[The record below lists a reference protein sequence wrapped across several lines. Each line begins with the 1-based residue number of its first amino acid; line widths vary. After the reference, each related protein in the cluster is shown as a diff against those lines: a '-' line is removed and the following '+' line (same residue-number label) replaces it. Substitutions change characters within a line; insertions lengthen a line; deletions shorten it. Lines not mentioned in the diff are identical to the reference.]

1 MSSVWRSRPDA
12 RLPGIDAMKSVA
24 DISDAKDAANPFASG
39 SGAQAGQAWVVT
51 GPQKAGYD
59 NVFETLQ
66 RTGDKATGGACRQTM
81 LNSGLA
87 QGDLSKIWQLG
98 YRWRRMSRS
107 GRVCSVHVPY
117 GGDCAGEAASRCS
130 STGLHSAFQKVG
142 DCEGPRSKCA
152 YEGAH
157 SIYFKR
163 TKKKNVTFQSRG
175 GILFSFKRMLLSSF
189 LIQTRRR
196 KAGAKQAVSSK
207 FRHR

>member
-1 MSSVWRSRPDA
+1 MQ
-12 RLPGIDAMKSVA
+12 
-24 DISDAKDAANPFASG
+24 SDAVNPLPAALVRRQVRPGSSRALRKQAMTMSLRLCSARVTANWWSVPSDYAELWAG
-39 SGAQAGQAWVVT
+39 SGGSFQDMAA
-51 GPQKAGYD
+51 
-59 NVFETLQ
+59 
-66 RTGDKATGGACRQTM
+66 
-81 LNSGLA
+81 
-87 QGDLSKIWQLG
+87 LG

-157 SIYFKR
+157 SIYFKV
-163 TKKKNVTFQSRG
+163 TKIKKNVTFQSRG